1 MKREREN
8 LKKEN
13 DFKKYKWIDYKWMD
27 EEQLEEALLNACEE
41 GDIDSVKTLL
51 ENDENYVDLNFVK
64 NDSVLHRA
72 AVNGHVDVMK
82 VLIQNDADVNAVDEE
97 EETALHWAAEGIFC
111 VFCDI

>member
-1 MKREREN
+1 M
-8 LKKEN
+8 KKEN

-72 AVNGHVDVMK
+72 AVNGHVDVVK